1 MRLPGRSL
9 FGQDV
14 PGLLEHPLNRTTP
27 RIFVAA
33 TRMND
38 GKTTTCLGLT
48 AAMGARGLKVGYIKP
63 IAQRIVQSG
72 EDQVDEDSLLLN
84 SLFQLDIPVAAMSPV
99 AIGPDFTRQ
108 FLDEPESLAPQ
119 LKDRISRAFD
129 RAAYGKDIIV
139 VEGSGHAGVGSVV
152 GASNADNA
160 RTLGCKVVLVAAGGI
175 GRPVDELALNKALFD
190 KAGVEVVGAIL
201 NKVQAD
207 KVDFIREYAGRGL
220 RRLGIPLLGVLPLRE
235 TLAYPNLDQVAEET
249 GARWIHRPAGV
260 RRVRR
265 VIMGAMS
272 ARRSAE
278 YLNRPGTLLI
288 VSGDREKLLAA
299 MAVAEAARALS
310 GILLSNGLLPPE
322 PVTQAL
328 IAQGIPLLAVET
340 EAFAVTARI
349 NNMTV
354 KTTAQDE
361 DKIPV
366 IRELVA
372 NHVDLDAILRGA
384 GCR

>member
-1 MRLPGRSL
+1 MALGGISR
-9 FGQDV
+9 FGKDT
-14 PGLLEHPLNRTTP
+14 PGLLTRPLNMSTP

-48 AAMGARGLKVGYIKP
+48 AALGAMGLKVGYIKP
-63 IAQRIVQSG
+63 IAQRVVQSG
-72 EDQVDEDSLLLN
+72 DDQVDEDTLLLDA
-84 SLFQLDIPVAAMSPV
+84 LFDLDIPMAAMSPV

-108 FLDEPESLAPQ
+108 FLENPEILRPQ
-119 LKDRISRAFD
+119 LIDRICRAFD

-139 VEGSGHAGVGSVV
+139 VEGSGHAGVGSVF

-160 RTLGCKVVLVAAGGI
+160 KMLRSKAIIVAAGGI
-175 GRPVDELALNKALFD
+175 GKPVDEVAINQALFRQ
-190 KAGVEVVGAIL
+190 AGVEVVGVIL
-201 NKVQAD
+201 NKVMPD
-207 KVDFIREYAGRGL
+207 KIDFIREYAGRGL
-220 RRLGIPLLGVLPLRE
+220 KQLGLPLLGVLPLRE
-235 TLAYPNLDQVAEET
+235 TLICPNLDQVAHET
-249 GARWIHRPAGV
+249 QARWIHRPTGN

-278 YLNRPGTLLI
+278 YLNKPGTLLI

-299 MAVAEAARALS
+299 LATPEAAKSLS

-322 PVTQAL
+322 QVEKAL
-328 IAQGIPLLAVET
+328 AAVDIPLLAVET

-354 KTTAQDE
+354 KTMAEDE

-372 NHVDLDAILRGA
+372 NHVDLPALLKAIR
-384 GCR
+384 